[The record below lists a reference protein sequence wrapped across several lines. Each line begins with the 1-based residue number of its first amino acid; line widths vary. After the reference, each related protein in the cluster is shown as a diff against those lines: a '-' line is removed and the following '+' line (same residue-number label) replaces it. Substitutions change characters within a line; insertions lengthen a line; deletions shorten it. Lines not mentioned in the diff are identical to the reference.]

1 MQVADLE
8 LGALRELIAGDGIGL
23 DFGAARARVRADAPG
38 FAEAFRFVYQG
49 FEIGKP
55 AGFFDVTV
63 CLRRAHGLRRY
74 LRPQVEFVADGAA
87 VFAPFPAETHL
98 PLLEWG
104 MNFLFAERLGFH
116 LLLHAGA
123 VEFGGRAVILPA
135 TPGSGKSTLTAAL
148 TASGF
153 RLLSDEFGVVRFSDG
168 HLLPLLRPI
177 ALKNDSIDVIARFAP
192 QVAIGPRFP
201 GTRKGTVAH
210 MAPDSYAIV
219 NRHVAALPALIVF
232 PRYDPRVDC
241 RIEPEKRSHAFSR
254 LSVNSFNYEML
265 GPTAFDAVTGLVES
279 CRVYRLAYRDLDM
292 AIAAIRELL
301 AGEH

>member
-8 LGALRELIAGDGIGL
+8 LRALRELIAGDGIGL

-49 FEIGKP
+49 FEIGEP

-63 CLRRAHGLRRY
+63 RLRRAHGLRRY

-123 VEFGGRAVILPA
+123 VEFGGRAVI
-135 TPGSGKSTLTAAL
+135 
-148 TASGF
+148 
-153 RLLSDEFGVVRFSDG
+153 
-168 HLLPLLRPI
+168 
-177 ALKNDSIDVIARFAP
+177 
-192 QVAIGPRFP
+192 
-201 GTRKGTVAH
+201 
-210 MAPDSYAIV
+210 
-219 NRHVAALPALIVF
+219 
-232 PRYDPRVDC
+232 
-241 RIEPEKRSHAFSR
+241 
-254 LSVNSFNYEML
+254 
-265 GPTAFDAVTGLVES
+265 
-279 CRVYRLAYRDLDM
+279 
-292 AIAAIRELL
+292 
-301 AGEH
+301 